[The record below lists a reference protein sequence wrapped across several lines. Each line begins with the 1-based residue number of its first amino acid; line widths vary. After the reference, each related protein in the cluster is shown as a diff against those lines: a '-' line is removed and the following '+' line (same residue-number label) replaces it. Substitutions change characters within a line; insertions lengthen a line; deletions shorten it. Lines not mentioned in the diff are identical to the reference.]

1 MTQYRSVDRY
11 DKKDPTKLVAPSKP
25 NPRYYAEH
33 TVVRAMAHL
42 GMTRQGAEVAPQPT
56 GTSPNAEIEP
66 SR

>member
-25 NPRYYAEH
+25 NPRYYAER
-33 TVVRAMAHL
+33 TVTQAMAHL
-42 GMTRQGAEVAPQPT
+42 GIFRQASAKTGPRPDASSAEM
-56 GTSPNAEIEP
+56 EP